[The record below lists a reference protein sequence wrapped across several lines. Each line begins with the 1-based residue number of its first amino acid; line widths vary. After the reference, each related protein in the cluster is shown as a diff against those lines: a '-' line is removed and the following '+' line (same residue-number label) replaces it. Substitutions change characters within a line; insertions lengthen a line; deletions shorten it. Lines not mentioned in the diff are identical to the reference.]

1 MGTRSCV
8 IIKVRKE
15 DIGKVMK
22 FQAKALPVKVG
33 SWVDKDSE
41 GNVWRNET
49 TSSKCKPVEID
60 SVYIGVYCHWDG
72 YPSGVGA
79 SLLNSF
85 HTYDEVL
92 NLILGGS
99 CSSINNEVIR
109 HYANRKGEKW
119 DWIKPM
125 QGKTQKALVDYF
137 DGCWAEYAYLFDEE
151 RGWCYKPIGDK
162 SFKKLTIK

>member
-22 FQAKALPVKVG
+22 FQAKALPVKLA
-33 SWVDKDSE
+33 SWAD
-41 GNVWRNET
+41 ET

-60 SVYIGVYCHWDG
+60 SAYVGIYCHWDG

-79 SLLNSF
+79 ALLNKF

-92 NLILGGS
+92 NLVLGGS
-99 CSSINNEVIR
+99 CSHIDESDVR

-119 DWIKPM
+119 NWIKPM
-125 QGKTQKALVDYF
+125 QDKTEKGLVNYF
-137 DGCWAEYAYLFDEE
+137 DGAWAEYAYLFDEE
-151 RGWCYKPIGDK
+151 RGWRYKKISSRD
-162 SFKKLTIK
+162 FKPLTL

>member
-1 MGTRSCV
+1 MGTRSCI

-15 DIGKVMK
+15 DIGKVIK
-22 FQAKALPVKVG
+22 FQARALPVKVA

-60 SVYIGVYCHWDG
+60 SAYIGIYCHWDG

-79 SLLNSF
+79 ALLNGF
-85 HTYDEVL
+85 HTYDEIL

-99 CSSINNEVIR
+99 CSHIDESDVR

-125 QGKTQKALVDYF
+125 QGKTQKALVSYF
-137 DGCWAEYAYLFDEE
+137 DGSWAEYAYLFDEE
-151 RGWCYKPIGDK
+151 RGWLYKPISGN

>member
-22 FQAKALPVKVG
+22 FQAKALPVKVA

-60 SVYIGVYCHWDG
+60 SAYIGIYCHWDG

-125 QGKTQKALVDYF
+125 QGKTQKALVNYF
-137 DGCWAEYAYLFDEE
+137 DGSWAEYAYLFDEE